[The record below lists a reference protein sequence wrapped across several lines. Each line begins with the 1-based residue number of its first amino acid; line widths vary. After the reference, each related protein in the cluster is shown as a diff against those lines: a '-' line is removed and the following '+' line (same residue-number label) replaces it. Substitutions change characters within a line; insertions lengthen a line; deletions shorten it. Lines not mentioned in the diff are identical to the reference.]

1 MKLHKYDQISS
12 TPLVYLPK
20 TAAEAFDVGEGVVI
34 TAGKATKV
42 GATVKPTYICM
53 GVSAAA
59 DTADIPAIRVN
70 PDMEI
75 GATLTVSGAALNI
88 GDKVTI
94 RTDGI
99 QVTATTTSGVFEI
112 TGFSTAAKAAGDEV
126 YGRFA

>member
-34 TAGKATKV
+34 TSGAATKV

-59 DTADIPAIRVN
+59 DTENIPAVRVN
-70 PDMEI
+70 PDMEF
-75 GATLTVSGAALNI
+75 GAILQAAGTALNV

-94 RTDGI
+94 HTDGVK
-99 QVTATTTSGVFEI
+99 VTATTTSGVFEI
-112 TGFSTAAKAAGDEV
+112 TGFATAAKAAGDEV